1 MEYAAELKQKMAE
14 AEARAAVQRERAARD
29 RTERA
34 ARYDPE
40 RAQARLALL
49 ALLEEQG
56 VLADKVRER
65 DEIISRKL
73 FQATD
78 DGECDRYL
86 AGLEAEITAGQR
98 AADELAAVV
107 GDPETVCDER
117 GWLPAERRELSL
129 TLFRVRRV
137 ADVRELRA
145 RVPARQ
151 AELKA
156 MRGRA
161 GRAELC
167 EALQMDMARL
177 ASLEAMPPMQA
188 AGMCSE
194 CADPAWHSPG
204 VTFNLTDGSS
214 TGGPCPAWP
223 RWAQKVEMLR
233 AELRKIA
240 SQSAAEPPPRRSG
253 RSRSSKPGCRSR
265 TSSPS

>member
-1 MEYAAELKQKMAE
+1 MT
-14 AEARAAVQRERAARD
+14 RS
-29 RTERA
+29 
-34 ARYDPE
+34 
-40 RAQARLALL
+40 AQALL

-56 VLADKVRER
+56 VLAAKVRER

-98 AADELAAVV
+98 AVDELAAVV

-240 SQSAAEPPPRRSG
+240 SQSAAEPPPPPLG
-253 RSRSSKPGCRSR
+253 PIAVIKAGLPIEDVIAKLTAVQADHPGAKLRQGKR
-265 TSSPS
+265 NRWGIWPPEQPPGQ

>member
-1 MEYAAELKQKMAE
+1 M
-14 AEARAAVQRERAARD
+14 
-29 RTERA
+29 
-34 ARYDPE
+34 
-40 RAQARLALL
+40 
-49 ALLEEQG
+49 
-56 VLADKVRER
+56 LADKVRER

-78 DGECDRYL
+78 DGERDRYL
-86 AGLEAEITAGQR
+86 AGRAEITAGQR

-188 AGMCSE
+188 AG
-194 CADPAWHSPG
+194 CALNAPTRPGIRRALRSTSPTAVPPAVRVRHG
-204 VTFNLTDGSS
+204 RDG
-214 TGGPCPAWP
+214 
-223 RWAQKVEMLR
+223 R
-233 AELRKIA
+233 
-240 SQSAAEPPPRRSG
+240 RRS
-253 RSRSSKPGCRSR
+253 RCCA
-265 TSSPS
+265 PSCAR